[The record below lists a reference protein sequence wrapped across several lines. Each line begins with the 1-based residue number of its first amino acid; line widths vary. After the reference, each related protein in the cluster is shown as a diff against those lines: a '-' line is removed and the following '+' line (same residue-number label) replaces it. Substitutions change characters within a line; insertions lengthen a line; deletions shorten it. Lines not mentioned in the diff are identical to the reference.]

1 MRLGIQALVGR
12 RNMRKWEGSG
22 WCAGEITS
30 ANIDA
35 RRTIAGAKI
44 NFFVQYD
51 GEEEA
56 LAHVLELAD
65 YQPTDD
71 AERESWL
78 LLEEV

>member
-1 MRLGIQALVGR
+1 MHTAQNR
-12 RNMRKWEGSG
+12 RSK
-22 WCAGEITS
+22 
-30 ANIDA
+30 DQLL
-35 RRTIAGAKI
+35 I

-71 AERESWL
+71 AEYESWL

>member
-1 MRLGIQALVGR
+1 MHAAQSQEQR
-12 RNMRKWEGSG
+12 S
-22 WCAGEITS
+22 T
-30 ANIDA
+30 
-35 RRTIAGAKI
+35 
-44 NFFVQYD
+44 FVQYD

-56 LAHVLELAD
+56 LAHVLEFAD